1 MTTKYDVIV
10 IGGGPAGYHAAIR
23 AAQLGLRTACIDKW
37 LNSSGQPAFGG
48 TCLNVGCIP
57 SKALLSA
64 SQKFFEAKK
73 HFSEIGIRVS
83 GLSIDVPDMM
93 KRKENVV
100 DNLTQGVTSLLKTN
114 GVDILQGKAVLHA
127 SRSVEFSSHDGDV
140 SVLEADHVIIA
151 TGSVPVDIP
160 PCSLVDNMIVDS
172 AGALDFREVP
182 NRLGIIGAGIIGL
195 ELGSVWSRLGSEV
208 VLLEALE
215 EFLPTADTNISR
227 EAARQFKKQGMDI
240 RLGSLV
246 TASSIK
252 KEKVEVRYSSGERK
266 EVESF
271 DKLIVAVGRRPYT
284 EELLAADSGVH
295 LDERGFVYVDDY
307 CNTGAPGIYAVG
319 DVVRGPM
326 LAHKGMEEGIMV
338 AERIAGEKPQVNYET
353 VPSVIYTHPEIAWV
367 GKTEQEVKASGE
379 NYKVGS
385 FPMAA
390 SGRAMANNE
399 TNGLIKVIADA
410 STDRVLGVHM
420 ICDHASELIAEAVI
434 GMEFETSAEDL
445 GLTMFAHPTISEG
458 LHEAAL
464 AVSGRAIHIANRKRK
479 R

>member
-23 AAQLGLRTACIDKW
+23 SAQLGLRTGCIDKW
-37 LNSSGQPAFGG
+37 INASGQPAFGG

-73 HFSEIGIRVS
+73 HFAEIGIKVAD
-83 GLSIDVPDMM
+83 LSIDVPAMI
-93 KRKENVV
+93 KRKEKVV
-100 DNLTQGVTSLLKTN
+100 DNLTEGVASLLKAN
-114 GVDILQGKAVLHA
+114 GVAILQGKAVLHA
-127 SRSVEFSSHDGDV
+127 GRSVEFSSHDGEV
-140 SVLEADHVIIA
+140 SVLEADHIIIA
-151 TGSVPVDIP
+151 TGSVPVNIP
-160 PCSLVDNMIVDS
+160 PCPLVDNMIVDS
-172 AGALDFREVP
+172 AGALDLREVP

-208 VLLEALE
+208 ILLEALE

-227 EAARQFKKQGMDI
+227 EAARQFKKQGMDV

-252 KEKVEVRYSSGERK
+252 EGKVEVEYSCAERK
-266 EVESF
+266 EKESF

-284 EELLAADSGVH
+284 EELLAADSGVN

-307 CNTGAPGIYAVG
+307 CNTGAPGIYAIG

-326 LAHKGMEEGIMV
+326 LAHKGMEEGVMV

-367 GKTEQEVKASGE
+367 GKTEQELKASGE
-379 NYKVGS
+379 DYRVGS

-399 TNGLIKVIADA
+399 TNGLIKVIADD

-464 AVSGRAIHIANRKRK
+464 AVSGRAIHVANRKRK
-479 R
+479 K

>member
-23 AAQLGLRTACIDKW
+23 SAQLGLRTGCIDKW
-37 LNSSGQPAFGG
+37 INASGQPAFGG

-73 HFSEIGIRVS
+73 HFAEIGIKVAD
-83 GLSIDVPDMM
+83 LSIDVPAMI
-93 KRKENVV
+93 KRKEKVV
-100 DNLTQGVTSLLKTN
+100 DNLTEGVASLLKAN
-114 GVDILQGKAVLHA
+114 GVAILQGKAVLHA
-127 SRSVEFSSHDGDV
+127 GRSVEFSSHDGEV
-140 SVLEADHVIIA
+140 SVLEADHIIIA
-151 TGSVPVDIP
+151 TGSVPVNIP
-160 PCSLVDNMIVDS
+160 PCPLVDNMIVDS
-172 AGALDFREVP
+172 AGALDLREVP

-208 VLLEALE
+208 ILLEALE

-252 KEKVEVRYSSGERK
+252 EGKVEVEYSCAERK
-266 EVESF
+266 EKESF

-284 EELLAADSGVH
+284 EELLAADSGVN

-307 CNTGAPGIYAVG
+307 CNTGAPGIYAIG

-326 LAHKGMEEGIMV
+326 LAHKGMEEGVMV

-367 GKTEQEVKASGE
+367 GKTEQELKARGE
-379 NYKVGS
+379 DYRVGS

-399 TNGLIKVIADA
+399 TNGLIKVIADD

-464 AVSGRAIHIANRKRK
+464 AVSGRAIHVANRKRK
-479 R
+479 K

>member
-23 AAQLGLRTACIDKW
+23 SAQLGLRTGCIDKW
-37 LNSSGQPAFGG
+37 INASGQPAFGG

-73 HFSEIGIRVS
+73 HFAEIGIKVAD
-83 GLSIDVPDMM
+83 LSIDVPAMI
-93 KRKENVV
+93 KRKEKVV
-100 DNLTQGVTSLLKTN
+100 DNLTEGVASLLKAN
-114 GVDILQGKAVLHA
+114 GVAILQGKAVLHA
-127 SRSVEFSSHDGDV
+127 GRSVEFSSHDGEV
-140 SVLEADHVIIA
+140 SILQADHIIIA
-151 TGSVPVDIP
+151 TGSVPVNIP
-160 PCSLVDNMIVDS
+160 PCPLVDNMIVDS
-172 AGALDFREVP
+172 AGALDLREVP

-208 VLLEALE
+208 ILLEALE

-227 EAARQFKKQGMDI
+227 EAARQFKKQGMDV

-252 KEKVEVRYSSGERK
+252 EGKVEVEYSCAERK
-266 EVESF
+266 EKESF

-284 EELLAADSGVH
+284 EELLAADSGVN

-307 CNTGAPGIYAVG
+307 CNTGAPGIYAIG

-326 LAHKGMEEGIMV
+326 LAHKGMEEGLMV

-367 GKTEQEVKASGE
+367 GKTEQELKASGE
-379 NYKVGS
+379 DYKVGS

-399 TNGLIKVIADA
+399 TNGLIKVIADD

-464 AVSGRAIHIANRKRK
+464 AVSGRAIHVANRKRK
-479 R
+479 K

>member
-23 AAQLGLRTACIDKW
+23 SAQLGLRTGCIDKW
-37 LNSSGQPAFGG
+37 INASGQPAFGG

-73 HFSEIGIRVS
+73 HFAEIGIKVAD
-83 GLSIDVPDMM
+83 LSIDVPAMI
-93 KRKENVV
+93 KRKEKVV
-100 DNLTQGVTSLLKTN
+100 DNLTEGVASLLKAN
-114 GVDILQGKAVLHA
+114 GVAILQGKAVLHA
-127 SRSVEFSSHDGDV
+127 GRSVEFSSHDGEV
-140 SVLEADHVIIA
+140 SILQADHIIIA
-151 TGSVPVDIP
+151 TGSVPVNIP
-160 PCSLVDNMIVDS
+160 PCPLVDNMIVDS
-172 AGALDFREVP
+172 AGALDLREVP

-208 VLLEALE
+208 ILLEALE

-227 EAARQFKKQGMDI
+227 EAARQFKKQGMDV

-252 KEKVEVRYSSGERK
+252 EGKVEVEYSCAERK
-266 EVESF
+266 EKESF

-284 EELLAADSGVH
+284 EELLAADSGVN

-307 CNTGAPGIYAVG
+307 CNTGAPGIYAIG

-326 LAHKGMEEGIMV
+326 LAHKGMEEGLMV

-367 GKTEQEVKASGE
+367 GKTEQELKASGE
-379 NYKVGS
+379 DYRVGS

-399 TNGLIKVIADA
+399 TNGLIKVIADD

-464 AVSGRAIHIANRKRK
+464 AVSGRAIHVANRKRK
-479 R
+479 K

>member
-23 AAQLGLRTACIDKW
+23 SAQLGLRTGCIDKW
-37 LNSSGQPAFGG
+37 INASGQPAFGG

-73 HFSEIGIRVS
+73 HFAEIGIKVAD
-83 GLSIDVPDMM
+83 LSIDVPAMI
-93 KRKENVV
+93 KRKEKVV
-100 DNLTQGVTSLLKTN
+100 DNLTEGVASLLKAN
-114 GVDILQGKAVLHA
+114 GVAILQGKAVLHA
-127 SRSVEFSSHDGDV
+127 GRSVEFSSHDGEV
-140 SVLEADHVIIA
+140 SVLEADHIIIA
-151 TGSVPVDIP
+151 TGSVPVNIP
-160 PCSLVDNMIVDS
+160 PCPLVDNMIVDS
-172 AGALDFREVP
+172 AGALDLREVP

-208 VLLEALE
+208 ILLEALE

-227 EAARQFKKQGMDI
+227 EAARQFKKQGMDV

-252 KEKVEVRYSSGERK
+252 EGKVEVEYSCAERK
-266 EVESF
+266 EKESF

-284 EELLAADSGVH
+284 EELLAADSGVN

-307 CNTGAPGIYAVG
+307 CNTGAPGIYAIG

-326 LAHKGMEEGIMV
+326 LAHKGMEEGLMV

-367 GKTEQEVKASGE
+367 GKTEQELKASGE
-379 NYKVGS
+379 DYRVGS

-399 TNGLIKVIADA
+399 TNGLIKVIADD

-464 AVSGRAIHIANRKRK
+464 AVSGRAIHVANRKRK
-479 R
+479 K